1 MIKFIRIDHRLL
13 HGQVVFS
20 WSKSLQINRILV
32 VNDEAAN
39 DEFKKMSLELS
50 KPQGIKLNIFTVE
63 NTLTKISKIEAL
75 SENIM
80 MIFGN
85 TKDVRRFCE
94 SYSNVKEIN
103 YGGIIKKEGSKQFS
117 NAIFLTENEIED
129 AKVLKSMGIKQFMQ
143 QVPTSK
149 KEDLNTM
156 I

>member
-1 MIKFIRIDHRLL
+1 MTKFIRIDHRLL

-85 TKDVRRFCE
+85 TKDVRQFCE

>member
-32 VNDEAAN
+32 VNDETAN

-85 TKDVRRFCE
+85 TKDVRQFCE